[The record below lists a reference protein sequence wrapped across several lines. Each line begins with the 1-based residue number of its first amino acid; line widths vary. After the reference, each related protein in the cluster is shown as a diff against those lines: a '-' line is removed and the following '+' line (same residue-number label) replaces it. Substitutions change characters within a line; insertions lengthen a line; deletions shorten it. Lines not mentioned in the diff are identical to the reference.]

1 MNCDY
6 FYRVSFVV
14 WKKWC
19 VVVRCP
25 HTAMFLLMDGLTLL
39 CFQHTDARSA

>member
-1 MNCDY
+1 MENIDLVLWAEKIKC
-6 FYRVSFVV
+6 V
-14 WKKWC
+14 